1 MYIFGVLLWF
11 SLNILRCVMCLGP
24 CVYSP
29 YGTKETTVAIGQ
41 NANFKC
47 EGKIGCPS
55 YVWRIYSQ
63 NRGAI
68 SVSEGATNT
77 MYRAY
82 HETTP
87 SGSNVLRV
95 NSINENSPTFYQ
107 CLCTPRT
114 TEATAFACQHL
125 TVITFCQVQ
134 VLVESSLETFN
145 ASIDGP
151 TELSLFSV
159 TEGEHVAVTC
169 PETSTF
175 KTNCSNI
182 GSSNFTVSR
191 SQQYCL
197 IECLYRDIC
206 TAGVIVNVLHRDDTT
221 TIAPTDYSASVTA
234 VKNNS
239 TLSVTYRD
247 TSTDSKAVKTGGS
260 YLSFL
265 LGLLFA
271 ALTVLIIV
279 VVVCVY
285 IGYYKSNRKTKSI
298 PRDNSM
304 NPASIETA
312 IPTYASVDKVHHVDL
327 TPENNIFELDEP
339 AVCVAKEG
347 YTEHSVVSSTSP
359 GRESET
365 LTKVTN
371 ADPETCAT
379 ANDLKSILS
388 ATNGSSTEKEE
399 GDTEKE
405 DSKFANIPVYAEVNK
420 PTARDE
426 DVSVLYASVNKTR

>member
-1 MYIFGVLLWF
+1 
-11 SLNILRCVMCLGP
+11 MCINP
-24 CVYSP
+24 CVYST
-29 YGTKETTVAIGQ
+29 YATKETTVAIGQ
-41 NANFKC
+41 NAIFACGQKQ
-47 EGKIGCPS
+47 GCPS

-77 MYRAY
+77 VFNVN
-82 HETTP
+82 HDTTP
-87 SGSNVLRV
+87 SGSNILRV
-95 NSINENSPTFYQ
+95 NSINENSPIFYQ
-107 CLCTPRT
+107 CLCTYRT
-114 TEATAFACQHL
+114 TEPTAFACQQL
-125 TVITFCQVQ
+125 IVITFCQVQ
-134 VLVESSLETFN
+134 VLVESRLETFN

-169 PETSTF
+169 PGTSTF

-182 GSSNFTVSR
+182 GSSNFTISR
-191 SQQYCL
+191 SQQNCL
-197 IECLYRDIC
+197 IECLYGEIC

-221 TIAPTDYSASVTA
+221 TIASTDYSVAVTY
-234 VKNNS
+234 NS
-239 TLSVTYRD
+239 TSSVTYRD
-247 TSTDSKAVKTGGS
+247 TSTDSGS
-260 YLSFL
+260 YLPFL
-265 LGLLFA
+265 VGLLLA

-298 PRDNSM
+298 PRDNST

-347 YTEHSVVSSTSP
+347 YTEHSVVNSTSP

-426 DVSVLYASVNKTR
+426 DVSALYASVNKTR